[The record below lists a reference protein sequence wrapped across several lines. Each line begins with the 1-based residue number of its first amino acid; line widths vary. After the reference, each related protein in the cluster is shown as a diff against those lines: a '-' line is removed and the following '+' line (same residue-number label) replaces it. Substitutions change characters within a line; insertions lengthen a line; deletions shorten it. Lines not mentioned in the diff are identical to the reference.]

1 MGVESFQTL
10 RETRCLGNL
19 RKGSRIAGSF
29 TTGAGARIDASPM
42 PAKRVAT
49 TPAADVEIA
58 AARACA
64 ASQRFDRPSTPPHI
78 SPAVVLFLPGPRK
91 YQRTTKIRQGI

>member
-42 PAKRVAT
+42 CRSKRIAT

-58 AARACA
+58 AAGACA
-64 ASQRFDRPSTPPHI
+64 ASQRSDRPSTSPHI
-78 SPAVVLFLPGPRK
+78 SLVA
-91 YQRTTKIRQGI
+91 RQADARGGVN